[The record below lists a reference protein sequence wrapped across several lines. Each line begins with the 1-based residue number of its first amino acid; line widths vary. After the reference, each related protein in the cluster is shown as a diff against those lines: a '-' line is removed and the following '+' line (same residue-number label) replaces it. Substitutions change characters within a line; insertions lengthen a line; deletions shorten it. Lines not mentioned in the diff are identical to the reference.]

1 LEELIRSGKLQNC
14 EYLNVESEMGA
25 LSVAIGGEAAGVRS
39 YTATSSQGLLYM
51 IEAVYNASGLEL
63 PIVMTLGNRALG
75 SPINIWNDHSDAM
88 SVRDSGWI
96 MFFAE
101 TNQEAA
107 DLHILAFGIAE
118 KVRCPV
124 IVNVD
129 GFILTHAYDRVD
141 IPSQEE
147 VDEFLPPYAPSVS
160 MDVDSPIAIGTMVP
174 PEYFMEVRHLA
185 HRKHEDS
192 LAMIECAGHAFEEK
206 FGRISGGLLRGY
218 NLRNADTIVVAMGSV
233 AGTIKDAVDELNQ
246 EGGKF
251 GELSLVCYR
260 PFPEEALRNSLKNAK
275 RVIVVEKSLA
285 VGIGGILSREIEL
298 AMKGCD
304 VEVISVI
311 AGLGGRNITK
321 TMLKECF
328 GRKNHEK
335 TTFLGLRNDIIG
347 DQYRRIS
354 NDDC

>member
-1 LEELIRSGKLQNC
+1 LEELIRGKKLENC

-75 SPINIWNDHSDAM
+75 APINIWNDHSDAM
-88 SVRDSGWI
+88 SARDAGWI

-107 DLHILAFGIAE
+107 DLHILAFKVAE
-118 KVRCPV
+118 KVHCPV

-141 IPSQEE
+141 IPSQDK
-147 VDEFLPPYAPSVS
+147 VDDFLPPYAPKASL
-160 MDVDSPIAIGTMVP
+160 DVNHPVAIGTMVP

-185 HRKHEDS
+185 HRKQEDS
-192 LAMIECAGHAFEEK
+192 LAVIECTAHAFEKK
-206 FGRISGGLLRGY
+206 FGRNSGGLLRRYGSP
-218 NLRNADTIVVAMGSV
+218 NADTVIVAMGSV

-246 EGGKF
+246 EGGQF
-251 GELSLVCYR
+251 EELSIICYR
-260 PFPEEALRNSLKNAK
+260 PFPAEALRNSLKNAK
-275 RVIVVEKSLA
+275 RIIVVEKSLA
-285 VGIGGILSREIEL
+285 VGIGGILSREVEL
-298 AMKGCD
+298 TMKGCD
-304 VEVISVI
+304 VDVITVV

-321 TMLKECF
+321 SMLKECF
-328 GRKNHEK
+328 NKKSHEK
-335 TTFLGLRNDIIG
+335 ITFLGLRNDIIG
-347 DQYRRIS
+347 KQYVPI
-354 NDDC
+354 NGDCC